1 MSALKSTHK
10 YDDIINL
17 PHHTSAVRQPMSR
30 ISRAAQFA
38 PFAALTGFEDC
49 TDEAARL
56 TSEKPELTEMMEN
69 ELNEKLHIITE
80 RIAERPEVTVTFF
93 IPDALKEGGAITL
106 FSGSVR
112 RIDEIERKMIF
123 TDRTEIRLDNILKI
137 SMGEN

>member
-1 MSALKSTHK
+1 
-10 YDDIINL
+10 
-17 PHHTSAVRQPMSR
+17 MSR

-56 TSEKPELTEMMEN
+56 TSEKPELTEMMQN
-69 ELNEKLHIITE
+69 KLNEKLRIITE
-80 RIAERPEVTVTFF
+80 RIDERPEVTVTFF
-93 IPDALKEGGAITL
+93 IPDELKEGGTITL

-123 TDRTEIRLDNILKI
+123 TDRTEIWLDNILNI
-137 SMGEN
+137 NMGEN